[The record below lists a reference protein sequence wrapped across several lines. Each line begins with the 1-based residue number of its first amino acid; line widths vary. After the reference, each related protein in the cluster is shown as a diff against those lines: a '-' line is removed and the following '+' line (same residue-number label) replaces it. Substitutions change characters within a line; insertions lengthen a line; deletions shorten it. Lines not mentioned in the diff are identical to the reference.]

1 LWYSINLE
9 INCAE
14 SAFLSK
20 EDFTLPSTSS
30 NDPGILYVVST
41 PIGNMEDIT
50 LRAIRTLGEVDIV
63 AAEDTRHTGR
73 FLAHHN
79 IKSDLVSYHEH
90 NEAERTTGLI
100 KRLKAGSSVALVSS
114 AGTPS
119 VSDPGYRLINTA
131 IESGIT
137 VTPVPG
143 VSAAIA
149 ALSVSGLPTDSF
161 VFVGFPAKRKQKRL
175 SQLKQLAKEKRT
187 MVFYESPRRI
197 LTFIEEIVEIM
208 GDRFGVLSRE
218 MTKLHEEFIRDF
230 LSEIL
235 GNLRKR
241 PSVKGE
247 CTLLVAGCQEESA
260 IAIETI
266 RSEIHKCLERK
277 ESSLSDIVKKIAI
290 KYGLSKNRI
299 YDEALKIKRDA

>member
-1 LWYSINLE
+1 L
-9 INCAE
+9 
-14 SAFLSK
+14 
-20 EDFTLPSTSS
+20 SS
-30 NDPGILYVVST
+30 NPSNKPGALYVVST
-41 PIGNMEDIT
+41 PIGNMEDVT
-50 LRAIRTLGEVDIV
+50 LRAIRILGEVDMI
-63 AAEDTRHTGR
+63 AAEDTRHTGK

-79 IKSDLVSYHEH
+79 IKNKLISYHEH
-90 NEAERTTGLI
+90 NEAERTPGFI
-100 KRLKAGSSVALVSS
+100 KRMQEGSSVALVSN

-119 VSDPGYRLINTA
+119 VSDPGYRLIKTA
-131 IESGIT
+131 IDSGIT

-149 ALSVSGLPTDSF
+149 ALSVAGLPTDSF

-187 MVFYESPRRI
+187 IVFYESPRRI
-197 LTFIEEIVEIM
+197 LTFIEEIIAIM

-218 MTKLHEEFIRDF
+218 MTKRHEEFIRDF

-235 GNLRKR
+235 SNLRKR

-266 RSEIHKCLERK
+266 RSEIHECLERK

-299 YDEALKIKRDA
+299 YDEALKLKRKANGA